1 NQITLNGV
9 VPQDVLVT
17 LSSSDPGVTLP
28 ASITVPAYTTASP
41 LFTINTSSVS
51 AAKIVII
58 SATYNGVT
66 RTSNLTV
73 NPLTATLVLSPS
85 TVVGGVSATLNKVT
99 LNGPAPAGGA
109 VVTLSSGDPGVTVP
123 GSVTV
128 AAGSTVS
135 PYFTITDPAGAV
147 QGNVVISAV
156 YSSVTKT
163 ANLTVIPV
171 GLVSV
176 TLSPASVVGGASATL
191 NKVTLNGPAPAGG
204 AVVTLSSG
212 DPGVTVPGSVT
223 VAAGSTVSPYFTIT
237 TTAVA
242 AQSTAGI
249 SAVYNSVTKTANLT
263 VNP

>member
-85 TVVGGVSATLNKVT
+85 TVVGGLSTTLNKVT
-99 LNGPAPAGGA
+99 LNSPAPAGGA

-128 AAGSTVS
+128 AAGST
-135 PYFTITDPAGAV
+135 F
-147 QGNVVISAV
+147 
-156 YSSVTKT
+156 
-163 ANLTVIPV
+163 
-171 GLVSV
+171 
-176 TLSPASVVGGASATL
+176 
-191 NKVTLNGPAPAGG
+191 
-204 AVVTLSSG
+204 
-212 DPGVTVPGSVT
+212 
-223 VAAGSTVSPYFTIT
+223 SPYFTIT

-242 AQSTAGI
+242 AQSTVVI

-263 VNP
+263 VIPVALVQVTLSPTSVAGGVATTLDRIPLTG